1 MKRIAVLLSVVT
13 VLALVGWRAE
23 AQAHKVDPVHSFVVF
38 RIGHANIGYV
48 WGRFNDPAG
57 SFTLD
62 DADPAKSSFEIEI
75 KVANVDTH
83 QPKRDE
89 HLQTPD
95 FFNAKQ
101 YPTIT
106 FKSTSVKKGSAANTL
121 DVTGDLTMHG
131 VTKSVTI
138 PVERTSSPPRN
149 VPAGLR
155 CSLTCTQRTGTSSA
169 ALPARTRGAAA
180 RNTGRSSTSARVGN
194 TLRLAVVTLSR
205 D

>member
-106 FKSTSVKKGSAANTL
+106 FKSTSVKKASAANTL

-138 PVERTSSPPRN
+138 PVEITGKGDFPPGTHR
-149 VPAGLR
+149 AGLE
-155 CSLTCTQRTGTSSA
+155 TTFTVKRTDYGIKGIPGAPGVVGDDVRITV
-169 ALPARTRGAAA
+169 ALEGVRQ
-180 RNTGRSSTSARVGN
+180 
-194 TLRLAVVTLSR
+194 
-205 D
+205 